1 MPPSTVEPPR
11 PVPRK
16 PPRAGTP
23 AGSLGSLWRYRH
35 IIRQFTRREVLGRYR
50 GSYMGILWSFLNP
63 LLLLAIFT
71 AVFKLIYSTRLANIP
86 NEGSFDFALM
96 LFSGLI
102 VYNLF
107 AECLNRAP
115 NLILMNAN
123 YVTKTVFPLEILP
136 VTVVLSA
143 VLHLLISFVPL
154 CLGVA
159 FLRAW
164 GQPSAVPH
172 GLPVTILCWPL
183 LLPPIVCWALGL
195 TYVLSAI
202 GVFVRDLIQAMLA
215 LTTIL
220 MYASAVFYR
229 IEQVPPQYQVFIRY
243 NPIAYFCQQ
252 SRDLAFRGFPV
263 DWRWYGGILGTGAV
277 FALVGYGVFMRAKS
291 AFADVV

>member
-1 MPPSTVEPPR
+1 MPRSVAAPPPS
-11 PVPRK
+11 VPRQ
-16 PPRAGTP
+16 PPPKNP
-23 AGSLGSLWRYRH
+23 AGALGSLWRYRH
-35 IIRQFTRREVLGRYR
+35 IVRQFTRREVLGRYR
-50 GSYMGILWSFLNP
+50 GSYMGVLWSFLNP

-71 AVFKLIYSTRLANIP
+71 AVFRLIYTTRLANIP

-96 LFSGLI
+96 LFAGLI
-102 VYNLF
+102 IYNLF

-136 VTVVLSA
+136 MTVVLSA
-143 VLHLLISFVPL
+143 VIHLLISFVPL

-164 GQPSAVPH
+164 GQPANAPH
-172 GLPVTILCWPL
+172 GLPVTILYWPL
-183 LLPPIVCWALGL
+183 LLPAIFCWALGL

-215 LTTIL
+215 VTTVL

-229 IEQVPPQYQVFIRY
+229 IEQVPPQYQGYIRY
-243 NPIAYFCQQ
+243 NPIAYFCQE
-252 SRDLAFRGFPV
+252 SRDLAFRGFPF
-263 DWRWYGGILGTGAV
+263 DWYWYGGIFGTGAV

>member
-1 MPPSTVEPPR
+1 MRNLV
-11 PVPRK
+11 
-16 PPRAGTP
+16 
-23 AGSLGSLWRYRH
+23 RYRH

-50 GSYMGILWSFLNP
+50 GSYMGVVWSFLNP

-71 AVFKLIYSTRLANIP
+71 VVFKFIFAAKFTGNP
-86 NEGSFDFALM
+86 HEGSFDFALM
-96 LFSGLI
+96 LFAGLI
-102 VYNLF
+102 IYNLF

-115 NLILMNAN
+115 LLILTNAN

-164 GQPSAVPH
+164 EQPASVPH
-172 GLPVTILCWPL
+172 GLPATILYWPL
-183 LLPPIVCWALGL
+183 LLPVIFCWALGL
-195 TYVLSAI
+195 TYILSAL
-202 GVFVRDLIQAMLA
+202 GVFVRDLVQAMLA
-215 LTTIL
+215 VTTVL

-229 IEQVPPQYQVFIRY
+229 IDQVPVQYQSFLRF
-243 NPIAYFCQQ
+243 NPIAFFCQQ
-252 SRDLAFRGFPV
+252 SRDLSVRGFPME
-263 DWRWYGGILGTGAV
+263 WHGYLGMLAAGTV
-277 FALVGYGVFMRAKS
+277 FAAVGYRVFMTAKP

>member
-1 MPPSTVEPPR
+1 MPPSAALRPTAAPR
-11 PVPRK
+11 TLPSPVRFVHN
-16 PPRAGTP
+16 
-23 AGSLGSLWRYRH
+23 LVRYRH

-50 GSYMGILWSFLNP
+50 GSYMGIVWSFLNP

-71 AVFKLIYSTRLANIP
+71 VVFKFIFAAKFTGNP
-86 NEGSFDFALM
+86 HEGSFDFALM
-96 LFSGLI
+96 LFAGLI
-102 VYNLF
+102 IYNLF

-115 NLILMNAN
+115 MLILTNAN

-164 GQPSAVPH
+164 DQPASVPH
-172 GLPVTILCWPL
+172 GLPATILYWPL
-183 LLPPIVCWALGL
+183 LLPVIFCWALGL
-195 TYVLSAI
+195 TYLLSAL
-202 GVFVRDLIQAMLA
+202 GVFVRDLVQAMLA
-215 LTTIL
+215 VTTVL

-229 IEQVPPQYQVFIRY
+229 IDQVPAQYQGFLRY
-243 NPIAYFCQQ
+243 NPIAFFCQQ
-252 SRDLAFRGFPV
+252 SRDLSVRGFPMEWHGYV
-263 DWRWYGGILGTGAV
+263 GMLVAGAV
-277 FALVGYGVFMRAKS
+277 FAAVGYRVFMAAKP

>member
-1 MPPSTVEPPR
+1 MPTLQRPPKKR
-11 PVPRK
+11 
-16 PPRAGTP
+16 
-23 AGSLGSLWRYRH
+23 GSLFRYRH
-35 IIRQFTRREVLGRYR
+35 IVRQFTRREVLGRYR
-50 GSYMGILWSFLNP
+50 GSYMGVLWSFLNP

-71 AVFKLIYSTRLANIP
+71 AVFKIIYSTRLANIP

-96 LFSGLI
+96 LFSSLI

-143 VLHLLISFVPL
+143 VIHLLISYVPL

-164 GQPSAVPH
+164 GQPANVPH
-172 GLPVTILCWPL
+172 GLPLTMLCWPL
-183 LLPPIVCWALGL
+183 LLPPIFCWALGV
-195 TYVLSAI
+195 TYLLSAV

-215 LTTIL
+215 LTTVL

-229 IEQVPPQYQVFIRY
+229 VEQVPPQYQVYIRY

-252 SRDLAFRGFPV
+252 SRDLAVRGFPV
-263 DWRWYGGILGTGAV
+263 QWSWYAGV
-277 FALVGYGVFMRAKS
+277 FAAGLVFAGIGYGVFMRAKP

>member
-1 MPPSTVEPPR
+1 MPPSTAVQRPP
-11 PVPRK
+11 K
-16 PPRAGTP
+16 A
-23 AGSLGSLWRYRH
+23 AGSLFRYRH

-50 GSYMGILWSFLNP
+50 GSYMGVLWSFLNP

-96 LFSGLI
+96 LFASLI

-136 VTVVLSA
+136 VTVALSA
-143 VLHLLISFVPL
+143 VIHLLISFVPL

-164 GQPSAVPH
+164 GQPASVPH
-172 GLPVTILCWPL
+172 GLPITMLCWPL
-183 LLPPIVCWALGL
+183 LLPPIFCWALGV
-195 TYVLSAI
+195 TYLLSAV

-215 LTTIL
+215 LTTVL

-229 IEQVPPQYQVFIRY
+229 IEQVPAQYQIYIRY

-252 SRDLAFRGFPV
+252 SRDLAIRGFPV
-263 DWRWYGGILGTGAV
+263 QWSWYAGVCAAGV
-277 FALVGYGVFMRAKS
+277 MFAALGYGVFMRAKP

>member
-1 MPPSTVEPPR
+1 MPPSAVEPPAA
-11 PVPRK
+11 VHRK
-16 PPRAGTP
+16 PSPLKTP
-23 AGSLGSLWRYRH
+23 AGPLGNLFRYRH
-35 IIRQFTRREVLGRYR
+35 IVRQFTRREVLGRYR

-71 AVFKLIYSTRLANIP
+71 AVFRLIYTTRLANIP

-96 LFSGLI
+96 LFAGLI
-102 VYNLF
+102 IYNLF

-143 VLHLLISFVPL
+143 VIHLLISFVPL

-164 GQPSAVPH
+164 GQPANVPH

-183 LLPPIVCWALGL
+183 LLPLIFCWALGL
-195 TYVLSAI
+195 TYLLSAV

-215 LTTIL
+215 LTTVL

-229 IEQVPPQYQVFIRY
+229 IEQVPAQYQVYIRY

-252 SRDLAFRGFPV
+252 SRDLSVRGFPLG
-263 DWRWYGGILGTGAV
+263 WHWYAGMSGTGAV
-277 FALVGYGVFMRAKS
+277 FALIGYGVFMRAKP

>member
-1 MPPSTVEPPR
+1 MPLSAAVQRPP
-11 PVPRK
+11 K
-16 PPRAGTP
+16 AAGN
-23 AGSLGSLWRYRH
+23 LFRYRH
-35 IIRQFTRREVLGRYR
+35 IVRQFTRREVLGRYR
-50 GSYMGILWSFLNP
+50 GSYMGVLWSFLNP
-63 LLLLAIFT
+63 LLQLAIFT

-96 LFSGLI
+96 LFASLI

-123 YVTKTVFPLEILP
+123 YVTKTVFPLEVLP
-136 VTVVLSA
+136 VTVALSA
-143 VLHLLISFVPL
+143 VIHLLISFVPL

-164 GQPSAVPH
+164 GQPAGVPH
-172 GLPVTILCWPL
+172 GLPVTMLCWPL
-183 LLPPIVCWALGL
+183 LLPPIFCWALGV
-195 TYVLSAI
+195 TYLLSAV

-215 LTTIL
+215 LTTVL

-229 IEQVPPQYQVFIRY
+229 IEQVPAQYQIYIRY

-252 SRDLAFRGFPV
+252 SRDLAIRGFPV
-263 DWRWYGGILGTGAV
+263 QWSWYAGVLATGIV
-277 FALVGYGVFMRAKS
+277 FAVIGYGVFMRAKP